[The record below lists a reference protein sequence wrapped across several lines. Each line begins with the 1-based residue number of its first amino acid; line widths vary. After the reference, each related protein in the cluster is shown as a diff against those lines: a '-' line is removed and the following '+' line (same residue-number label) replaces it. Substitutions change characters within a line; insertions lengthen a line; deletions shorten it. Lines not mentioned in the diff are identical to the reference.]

1 MSDTAHG
8 WLTTI
13 LTLPLWVGGTAAAF
27 VIGISG
33 PWVAEFVIP
42 KDMDDGR
49 SRLVVYGVAI
59 LIGPLACVSIWHT
72 WAAPTVGLAASLA
85 AQVAREYCARRWPIL
100 SPRQQI
106 IVKRDAQGNPVGV
119 RLNPDD
125 PTDKTKYFDK
135 DSTQPK

>member
-1 MSDTAHG
+1 MSDMVHG

-13 LTLPLWVGGTAAAF
+13 LSLPIWVGGASAAF
-27 VIGISG
+27 VIGIAA

-42 KDMDDGR
+42 QDMDDKR
-49 SRLVVYGVAI
+49 SRLIIYVIAI

-100 SPRQQI
+100 SPRQQV
-106 IVKRDAQGNPVGV
+106 IVKRDAQGNITSIKDGT
-119 RLNPDD
+119 D
-125 PTDKTKYFDK
+125 PTMIVKPPEK
-135 DSTQPK
+135 